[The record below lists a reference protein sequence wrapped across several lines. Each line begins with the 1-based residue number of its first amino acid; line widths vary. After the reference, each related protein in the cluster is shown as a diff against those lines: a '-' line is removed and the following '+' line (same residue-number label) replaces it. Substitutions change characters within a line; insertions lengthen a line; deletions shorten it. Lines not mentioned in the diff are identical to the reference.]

1 LKWAVAQKGEP
12 MRKNFLRYWAGVGA
26 LLILTPSAAQTPI
39 DKEMADLKRGIEAR
53 NRLIERAE
61 KESRLCSWGQLKDS
75 DPPRPKISENL
86 GEPPNDWSSVRIRLT
101 RSMCLGT
108 CPDYTV
114 EISGTGDVTYDGGA
128 YVRVSGVQRS
138 KISPESVRDLY
149 ESFVRAGFF
158 SMPEIY
164 CMRITDLSTTT
175 TSIEYD
181 GRIKEV
187 INHHTGPAEL
197 RYLEAKI
204 DDVAGTIKWVPVPVP
219 PDPQWQPLL
228 RQRCEEKSID
238 EQFCKNL

>member
-1 LKWAVAQKGEP
+1 MSKSL
-12 MRKNFLRYWAGVGA
+12 LRYGAGVGA
-26 LLILTPSAAQTPI
+26 LLILAASLAHAKSDEETV
-39 DKEMADLKRGIEAR
+39 KAFFEASSNRAIEA
-53 NRLIERAE
+53 AE
-61 KESRLCSWGQLKDS
+61 KESRLCNWGRLK
-75 DPPRPKISENL
+75 DPPRPNISENL

-101 RSMCLGT
+101 RSMCFGT

-114 EISGTGDVTYDGGA
+114 EISGSGDVTYIGGA

-158 SMPEIY
+158 SMAEIC
-164 CMRITDLSTTT
+164 CMRVTDLSTTT

-181 GRIKEV
+181 GRTKEV

-228 RQRCEEKSID
+228 RQRCEEESID